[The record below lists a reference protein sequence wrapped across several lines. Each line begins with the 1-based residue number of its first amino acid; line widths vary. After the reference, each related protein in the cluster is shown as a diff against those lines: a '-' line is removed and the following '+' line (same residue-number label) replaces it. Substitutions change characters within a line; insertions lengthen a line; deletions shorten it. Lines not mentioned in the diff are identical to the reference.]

1 MCVLF
6 WKQPR
11 TGEPL
16 LAERYIANPQY
27 SSAYN
32 VPLNTKGPTVPLLQ
46 KNLLTFIEEIG
57 EGCFGKVYKGNE
69 IIIRWLFIDFFLR
82 I

>member
-1 MCVLF
+1 MCFFFLD
-6 WKQPR
+6 QPR

-32 VPLNTKGPTVPLLQ
+32 VLINPKGTTVPLLQ
-46 KNLLTFIEEIG
+46 KNSLTFIEEIG
-57 EGCFGKVYKGNE
+57 EGCFGKVYKGE
-69 IIIRWLFIDFFLR
+69 EMQYDSYF
-82 I
+82 